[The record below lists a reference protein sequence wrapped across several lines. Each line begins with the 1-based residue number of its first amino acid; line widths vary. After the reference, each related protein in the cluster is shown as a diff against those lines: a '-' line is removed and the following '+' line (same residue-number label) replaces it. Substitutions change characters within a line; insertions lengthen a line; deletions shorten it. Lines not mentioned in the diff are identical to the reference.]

1 MWADTC
7 AYVQSEPLLDSE
19 CSSAVRTG
27 LAAALD
33 GVSGIGGFAAAV
45 NGMLDD
51 TDRKLIEALQED
63 SRTSM
68 RKLAEKIGVS
78 FGTVGNRLVRLEER
92 GVIKGYGVRLDAD
105 KIGWDLTVVIGLRI
119 VKGKLLEVQHRIA
132 ADPRVFGVYD
142 VTGEMDSLIIVR
154 VQDREDL
161 NDFTKTVLSS
171 EGVVRS
177 VTHVVLNT
185 VKEDTVRLPPD

>member
-7 AYVQSEPLLDSE
+7 PYVQSEPLLDSE

-33 GVSGIGGFAAAV
+33 GDSGTGGFAAAV

-119 VKGKLLEVQHRIA
+119 VKGQLLEVQHRIA

-185 VKEDTVRLPPD
+185 VKDDTVRLPPE

>member
-7 AYVQSEPLLDSE
+7 PYVQSEPLLDSE

-119 VKGKLLEVQHRIA
+119 VKGQLLVFAGAICLIIA
-132 ADPRVFGVYD
+132 AISFLCLVQQGVALDFGFHELCQFLV
-142 VTGEMDSLIIVR
+142 
-154 VQDREDL
+154 
-161 NDFTKTVLSS
+161 
-171 EGVVRS
+171 
-177 VTHVVLNT
+177 
-185 VKEDTVRLPPD
+185 

>member
-1 MWADTC
+1 
-7 AYVQSEPLLDSE
+7 VQSDPLDGSE
-19 CSSAVRTG
+19 CSSAVRPG
-27 LAAALD
+27 LAAALL
-33 GVSGIGGFAAAV
+33 GKGGIEGSAAAV
-45 NGMLDD
+45 KKMLDD
-51 TDRKLIEALQED
+51 TDRKLIAALQQD

-78 FGTVGNRLVRLEER
+78 FGTVGNRLVRLEDK
-92 GVIKGYGVRLDAD
+92 GVIKGYGVKLDAD

-119 VKGKLLEVQHRIA
+119 VKGQLLEVQRRIA

-185 VKEDTVRLPPD
+185 VKEDGVRLPPD

>member
-1 MWADTC
+1 M
-7 AYVQSEPLLDSE
+7 
-19 CSSAVRTG
+19 
-27 LAAALD
+27 
-33 GVSGIGGFAAAV
+33 
-45 NGMLDD
+45 
-51 TDRKLIEALQED
+51 
-63 SRTSM
+63 
-68 RKLAEKIGVS
+68 
-78 FGTVGNRLVRLEER
+78 RLEER

-119 VKGKLLEVQHRIA
+119 VKGQLLEVQHRIA

>member
-1 MWADTC
+1 MAHISTSVFCGD
-7 AYVQSEPLLDSE
+7 
-19 CSSAVRTG
+19 
-27 LAAALD
+27 AANDMRLC
-33 GVSGIGGFAAAV
+33 V
-45 NGMLDD
+45 NGFVALALGDVDD
-51 TDRKLIEALQED
+51 
-63 SRTSM
+63 
-68 RKLAEKIGVS
+68 
-78 FGTVGNRLVRLEER
+78 
-92 GVIKGYGVRLDAD
+92 
-105 KIGWDLTVVIGLRI
+105 
-119 VKGKLLEVQHRIA
+119 VQHRIA